1 MTRQIAIREID
12 MRPTTQGII
21 LALILGLAA
30 CGQSASTTARRA
42 QQTAD
47 TLTGDAAGAAAD
59 NPQCRMFTPAEI
71 STYLGAPAK
80 IGPNAAMG
88 SGCQW
93 TGMANDG
100 ASFVM
105 LQIVAAR
112 DHSPPSAAP
121 GFKKLADIGTKG
133 FVVPQM
139 SGWQAGAIQGD
150 TSINVTISGAS
161 VSEARTT
168 ALLRE
173 AVKRA
178 GAK

>member
-1 MTRQIAIREID
+1 
-12 MRPTTQGII
+12 MRPTIHGVM
-21 LALILGLAA
+21 LALVLGLAA
-30 CGQSASTTARRA
+30 CGQSASTNARRA

-47 TLTGDAAGAAAD
+47 TLTGNAAGAAAD

-71 STYLGAPAK
+71 SAYLGAPAK
-80 IGPNAAMG
+80 AGTNAAMG

-93 TGMANDG
+93 TGTANDG
-100 ASFVM
+100 ASFAM

-121 GFKKLADIGTKG
+121 GFKKLTDIGTKG
-133 FVVPQM
+133 FIVPEM

-150 TSINVTISGAS
+150 TSINVTISGATA
-161 VSEARTT
+161 SEAQTT

-173 AVKRA
+173 AVKRE

>member
-1 MTRQIAIREID
+1 MTRQISIREID
-12 MRPTTQGII
+12 MRPTTYGLT
-21 LALILGLAA
+21 LALVLGLAA
-30 CGQSASTTARRA
+30 CGQSAPSTVRRA
-42 QQTAD
+42 QETANA
-47 TLTGDAAGAAAD
+47 LTGDAAGAAAD

-80 IGPNAAMG
+80 AGANAAMG

-93 TGMANDG
+93 ADTANDG
-100 ASFVM
+100 AGFVM

-112 DHSPPSAAP
+112 DHSPPSGAP
-121 GFKKLADIGTKG
+121 GFKKLPDIGTKG
-133 FVVPQM
+133 FVVPQL
-139 SGWQAGAIQGD
+139 SGWQAGAIRGD
-150 TSINVTISGAS
+150 KSINIIVNGATA
-161 VSEARTT
+161 SEAGAT